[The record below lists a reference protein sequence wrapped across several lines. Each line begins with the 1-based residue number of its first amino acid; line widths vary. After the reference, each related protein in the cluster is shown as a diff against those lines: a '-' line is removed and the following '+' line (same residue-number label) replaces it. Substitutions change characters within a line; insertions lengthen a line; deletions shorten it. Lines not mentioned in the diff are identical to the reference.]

1 VKCAPP
7 LLEPQDLLESSYG
20 TPAGP
25 VPARGP
31 ASAVCGR
38 QIRKPAAIR
47 SSPAHSRAADSF
59 PPQPGRRVGTKA
71 RLDNLLKTGRPH
83 RQKTI
88 WDTKETGL
96 SVLISRGPKHKRQ
109 ATVTLGRDG
118 ALQGRPAQFFNH
130 LLRYGHQRSLTEAG
144 QIFLIGDIA
153 LLRSF

>member
-1 VKCAPP
+1 M
-7 LLEPQDLLESSYG
+7 
-20 TPAGP
+20 
-25 VPARGP
+25 
-31 ASAVCGR
+31 
-38 QIRKPAAIR
+38 
-47 SSPAHSRAADSF
+47 
-59 PPQPGRRVGTKA
+59 GTKA

-130 LLRYGHQRSLTEAG
+130 LLRYGHQRGLTEAG

-153 LLRSF
+153 ILRSF